1 MAAKSGVVWAPGRSF
16 WAADVRDVARGT
28 CRAGGLRL
36 GPVGAARHLPGP
48 TIGLDAPFP
57 AATAQ
62 GAAPVFFSFLRRCLE
77 PFGGY
82 WELGLLLAVQH
93 REAPGPGLRTLQ
105 PFGAIRA
112 PRSPGLVTT
121 LHVGLSILEFN

>member
-28 CRAGGLRL
+28 YRAGGLRL

-62 GAAPVFFSFLRRCLE
+62 GAAPVFFLRRCYG

-82 WELGLLLAVQH
+82 WELGLLLAANH
-93 REAPGPGLRTLQ
+93 RSGPDLW
-105 PFGAIRA
+105 FD
-112 PRSPGLVTT
+112 RSF
-121 LHVGLSILEFN
+121 VGLDVRRAAVS

>member
-1 MAAKSGVVWAPGRSF
+1 MPIGGCTRQAAGGGGAAMAAKSGVVWAPGRSF
-16 WAADVRDVARGT
+16 RAADVRDVARGT

-62 GAAPVFFSFLRRCLE
+62 GAAPVFFLRRCYG

-82 WELGLLLAVQH
+82 WALGLLLAANH
-93 REAPGPGLRTLQ
+93 RSGPDLWLAASRRPSSQ
-105 PFGAIRA
+105 
-112 PRSPGLVTT
+112 
-121 LHVGLSILEFN
+121 